1 MGAVPTPGDSQGL
14 RAPGGAIGAPV
25 HCREVGLDA
34 FKGPFQLKRVC
45 GTPGRRLMAGLGAFE
60 LFQSARGRGFL
71 SALPVAVTAEQRR
84 EGAVGFSACVIFSE
98 LSAVPLGKAV
108 GCSSV
113 GGIGSLERQRDF
125 QRRVGKALLSVRP
138 V

>member
-1 MGAVPTPGDSQGL
+1 
-14 RAPGGAIGAPV
+14 
-25 HCREVGLDA
+25 
-34 FKGPFQLKRVC
+34 
-45 GTPGRRLMAGLGAFE
+45 MAGLGAFE
-60 LFQSARGRGFL
+60 LFQSAHGRGFL

-84 EGAVGFSACVIFSE
+84 EGAAGFSACVIFSE